1 MTALTQ
7 DKVLLFGYLCLG
19 FWAIWM
25 ILAGVIP
32 VVNYIVTGNAR
43 TQSLDKRWNLIM
55 KGKKGQ
61 QFVFAQFFLFSSFV
75 FSFMLNLLSY
85 RFWWMGFVFT
95 LASIPFMIRAT
106 VNADRVPRKNIFFE
120 IEDLWHS

>member
-1 MTALTQ
+1 MTVLMQ
-7 DKVLLFGYLCLG
+7 DKVVLFGYLCLG

-55 KGKKGQ
+55 KGKKAR
-61 QFVFAQFFLFSSFV
+61 QFVISQFCLFGSFV
-75 FSFMLNLLSY
+75 FLFMLNLLSY
-85 RFWWMGFVFT
+85 RFWWLGFVFT

-106 VNADRVPRKNIFFE
+106 VNAERVPRKNIFFE

>member
-1 MTALTQ
+1 MTVLMQ
-7 DKVLLFGYLCLG
+7 DKVGLFGYLCLG

-61 QFVFAQFFLFSSFV
+61 QFVFAQFFLFSGFIFAFISH
-75 FSFMLNLLSY
+75 LLLY
-85 RFWWMGFVFT
+85 RFWWVGLVFT

>member
-1 MTALTQ
+1 MTVLTQ
-7 DKVLLFGYLCLG
+7 DKVLLLGYLCLG
-19 FWAIWM
+19 FWAVWM

-32 VVNYIVTGNAR
+32 VVNYVVTGNAR

-61 QFVFAQFFLFSSFV
+61 QFVLAQFCLFSSFV

-85 RFWWMGFVFT
+85 RFWWIGLIFT
-95 LASIPFMIRAT
+95 LASIPFMIHAT
-106 VNADRVPRKNIFFE
+106 LKAERVPRNNVLFE

>member
-32 VVNYIVTGNAR
+32 IVNYVVTGNAR

-61 QFVFAQFFLFSSFV
+61 QFVVAQFCLFSSFV
-75 FSFMLNLLSY
+75 FSFTLNLLSY
-85 RFWWMGFVFT
+85 RFWWIGLIFT

-106 VNADRVPRKNIFFE
+106 VNADRIPRKNVFFE
-120 IEDLWHS
+120 IEDLWHP

>member
-1 MTALTQ
+1 MTVLTQ

-32 VVNYIVTGNAR
+32 IVNYIVTGNAR
-43 TQSLDKRWNLIM
+43 TQSLDKRWNIIM

-61 QFVFAQFFLFSSFV
+61 QFVLAQFCLFSSFV
-75 FSFMLNLLSY
+75 FSFTLNLLSY
-85 RFWWMGFVFT
+85 RFWWIGLIFT

>member
-19 FWAIWM
+19 FWAVWM

-32 VVNYIVTGNAR
+32 VVNFIVTGNAR

-61 QFVFAQFFLFSSFV
+61 QFVLAQFFLFSSFV
-75 FSFMLNLLSY
+75 FSFILNLLSY
-85 RFWWMGFVFT
+85 RFWWIGLVFT

-106 VNADRVPRKNIFFE
+106 VNADRVLRKNVFFE

>member
-85 RFWWMGFVFT
+85 RFWWIGLVFT
-95 LASIPFMIRAT
+95 LASIPFMIHAT
-106 VNADRVPRKNIFFE
+106 LNADRAPRKNVIFE
-120 IEDLWHS
+120 IEDLWHT

>member
-7 DKVLLFGYLCLG
+7 DKVVLFGYLCLG
-19 FWAIWM
+19 VWAIWM
-25 ILAGVIP
+25 TLAGVIP

-61 QFVFAQFFLFSSFV
+61 QFVSAQFFLFSGFIFAFISR
-75 FSFMLNLLSY
+75 LLLY
-85 RFWWMGFVFT
+85 RFWWIGIVFT

>member
-19 FWAIWM
+19 FWAVWM

-55 KGKKGQ
+55 KGKKGR
-61 QFVFAQFFLFSSFV
+61 QFVFAQFFLFSSFM

-85 RFWWMGFVFT
+85 RFWWIGLVFT

-106 VNADRVPRKNIFFE
+106 VNADRVLRKNVFFE